1 LVKEKY
7 ESMYTVSQCFKKIF
21 SLFKKQQDEWNN

>member
-1 LVKEKY
+1 
-7 ESMYTVSQCFKKIF
+7 MYTVSQCFKKIF